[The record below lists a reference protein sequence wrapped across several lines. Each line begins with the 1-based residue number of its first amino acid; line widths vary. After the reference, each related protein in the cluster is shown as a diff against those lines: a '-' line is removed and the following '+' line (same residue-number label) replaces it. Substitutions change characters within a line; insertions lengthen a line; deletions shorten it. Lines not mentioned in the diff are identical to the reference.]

1 MLLKLQTKEHSSL
14 YGLRELLTESK
25 AFGTY
30 PTDQQYVIRQQPQVQ
45 ASFENVNLAK
55 SHERDLTVLF
65 QSLQR
70 L

>member
-14 YGLRELLTESK
+14 YSFGELLTESK
-25 AFGTY
+25 AFRIY
-30 PTDQQYVIRQQPQVQ
+30 STDQQYVIRQQPQVQ